1 MNGIKLISK
10 KNKEKTIKRINIEN
24 LEEFNDLDNQ
34 ATNPWSNQ
42 KIDDYD
48 IFQNTNNLELVCPK
62 DKNVSPDK
70 TLPQAE
76 HTDEPL
82 NNNNNQNK
90 EDKFEEFTADFIMAN
105 TFEFK
110 KEKKLG
116 NKRKR
121 NEEETP
127 QKKYLEKKKD
137 KIFIIK
143 KVCNKLSNINK
154 ISSSLKPFYSK
165 SLFISKN
172 ENSNPPT
179 FKKDVF
185 KITKFTKLKRL
196 KSPDEKNYRIYKNP

>member
-1 MNGIKLISK
+1 MKGIELISK
-10 KNKEKTIKRINIEN
+10 KNKEKTIKINNIEN

-34 ATNPWSNQ
+34 TTNPWSNQ
-42 KIDDYD
+42 KFDDYD
-48 IFQNTNNLELVCPK
+48 IFQNANNLGLVCPK

-121 NEEETP
+121 IEEEKP
-127 QKKYLEKKKD
+127 LKKYLEKKK
-137 KIFIIK
+137 IK
-143 KVCNKLSNINK
+143 YLLLKKFVINFQ
-154 ISSSLKPFYSK
+154 I
-165 SLFISKN
+165 
-172 ENSNPPT
+172 
-179 FKKDVF
+179 
-185 KITKFTKLKRL
+185 
-196 KSPDEKNYRIYKNP
+196 